1 MIAEGEKGFW
11 AYHAG
16 FGRPVF
22 VLLCFGFYTADQ
34 KETWAMCSSINHTGT
49 AKKQCHRCAAEKSD
63 LDNFDFP
70 RETTVMTADRR
81 LVIYNKINQIAT
93 SVTNVA
99 ELLRKG
105 YGLSPKPCAFSFS
118 KSLKVPENSIADL
131 LHNIGINANAWILFI
146 DIFFIK

>member
-1 MIAEGEKGFW
+1 
-11 AYHAG
+11 
-16 FGRPVF
+16 
-22 VLLCFGFYTADQ
+22 
-34 KETWAMCSSINHTGT
+34 
-49 AKKQCHRCAAEKSD
+49 
-63 LDNFDFP
+63 
-70 RETTVMTADRR
+70 MTADRR

-131 LHNIGINANAWILFI
+131 LHNIGINANAWILSLIYFLLNEKNGR
-146 DIFFIK
+146 IFLISELKKKGKKLKNTIIANMFQGKNGKPITFFKQKTQQGNLCN